1 MKKSQPL
8 NTFLIVGIGVIFA
21 AGFLLGSLFNR
32 DSSTSILDEALN
44 KILNNTAN
52 ETDQDSLQ
60 RAAIEGMLRS
70 LGDKW
75 SQYLPETESTSF
87 ENSIEGQYSGIGVW
101 LRSDESGLVG
111 IAGVVPTS
119 PAEFANLQE
128 GDLIQS
134 VDGQTTKDQ
143 SLATVAKLL
152 SGKPNT
158 TAILSVNRSEE
169 TLTFSVKRT
178 DIRSNPVQL
187 KKLTNEIV
195 LISISEFSR
204 GAARSMR
211 SALAA
216 SGTERSGVI
225 LDLRGNP
232 GGLLVEATD
241 VAGAFLNGGT
251 VVEFYKPGKSPEV
264 FNAIGDGDSKTPLVV
279 LIDRGTA
286 SAAEIVAA
294 ALQDRN
300 RAVIVGERTF
310 GKAAVQDLTELSNG
324 AAIELTI
331 GYYLTPS
338 GKRLEGQGLEP
349 DILVSSNETKSVAET
364 RALQVL
370 KGLVASSGERGY
382 S

>member
-1 MKKSQPL
+1 MKKKQPL
-8 NTFLIVGIGVIFA
+8 NTFLIVGVGVIFA

-44 KILNNTAN
+44 KILDNTAT
-52 ETDQDSLQ
+52 ETDKDSLQ

-75 SQYLPETESTSF
+75 SQYLPESESTSF
-87 ENSIEGQYSGIGVW
+87 ENAVEGQYSGIGVW

-134 VDGQTTKDQ
+134 VDGETTQDK
-143 SLATVAKLL
+143 SLDTVAKLL

-178 DIRSNPVQL
+178 ELRSNPVQL
-187 KKLTNEIV
+187 KKLKNEIV
-195 LISISEFSR
+195 LISISEFTR
-204 GAARSMR
+204 GTARSMR

-216 SGTERSGVI
+216 SGAERSGVI

-251 VVEFYKPGKSPEV
+251 VVEFFKPGKSPEV

-310 GKAAVQDLTELSNG
+310 GKADVQDLTELSNG

-331 GYYLTPS
+331 GYYLTPN
-338 GKRLEGQGLEP
+338 GKRLEGKGLDP
-349 DILVSSNETKSVAET
+349 DILVSPNESKSVAET

-370 KGLVASSGERGY
+370 LGLVASSGVRG
-382 S
+382 

>member
-1 MKKSQPL
+1 MKKKQPL
-8 NTFLIVGIGVIFA
+8 NTFLIVGVGVIFA

-44 KILNNTAN
+44 KILDNTAT
-52 ETDQDSLQ
+52 ETDKDSLQ

-75 SQYLPETESTSF
+75 SQYLPEAQSTSF
-87 ENSIEGQYSGIGVW
+87 ENAVEGQYSGIGVW

-134 VDGQTTKDQ
+134 VDGETTQDK
-143 SLATVAKLL
+143 SLDTVAKLL

-169 TLTFSVKRT
+169 ILTFSVKRT
-178 DIRSNPVQL
+178 ELRSNPVQL
-187 KKLTNEIV
+187 KKLKNEIV
-195 LISISEFSR
+195 LISISEFTR
-204 GAARSMR
+204 GTARSMR

-216 SGTERSGVI
+216 SGVERSGVI

-251 VVEFYKPGKSPEV
+251 VVEFFKPGKSPEV

-331 GYYLTPS
+331 GYYLTPN
-338 GKRLEGQGLEP
+338 GKRLEGKGLDP
-349 DILVSSNETKSVAET
+349 DILVSPNESKSVAET

-370 KGLVASSGERGY
+370 LGLVASSGVRG
-382 S
+382 

>member
-1 MKKSQPL
+1 MKKKQPL
-8 NTFLIVGIGVIFA
+8 NTFLIVGVGVIFA

-44 KILNNTAN
+44 KILDNTAT
-52 ETDQDSLQ
+52 ETDKDSLQ

-75 SQYLPETESTSF
+75 SQYLPESESTTF
-87 ENSIEGQYSGIGVW
+87 ENAVEGQYSGIGVW

-134 VDGQTTKDQ
+134 VDGETTQDK
-143 SLATVAKLL
+143 SLDTVAKLL

-169 TLTFSVKRT
+169 ILTFSVKRT
-178 DIRSNPVQL
+178 ELRSNPVQL
-187 KKLTNEIV
+187 KKLKNEIV
-195 LISISEFSR
+195 LISISEFTR
-204 GAARSMR
+204 GTARSMR

-216 SGTERSGVI
+216 SGAERSGVI

-251 VVEFYKPGKSPEV
+251 VVEFFMPGKSPEI

-324 AAIELTI
+324 AALELTI
-331 GYYLTPS
+331 GYYLTPN
-338 GKRLEGQGLEP
+338 GKRLEGKGLDP
-349 DILVSSNETKSVAET
+349 DILVSPNESKSVAET

-370 KGLVASSGERGY
+370 LGLVASSGARG
-382 S
+382 

>member
-1 MKKSQPL
+1 MKKKQPL
-8 NTFLIVGIGVIFA
+8 NTFLIVGVGVIFA
-21 AGFLLGSLFNR
+21 AGFLLGSVFNR

-44 KILNNTAN
+44 KILDNTAN
-52 ETDQDSLQ
+52 ETNKDSLQ

-75 SQYLPETESTSF
+75 SQYLPETQSASF
-87 ENSIEGQYSGIGVW
+87 ENSLEGQYSGIGVW

-134 VDGQTTKDQ
+134 VDGQTTKNK

-178 DIRSNPVQL
+178 ELRSNPVQL
-187 KKLTNEIV
+187 KKLTNQII

-204 GAARSMR
+204 GTARSMR

-216 SGTERSGVI
+216 SGSERAGVI

-251 VVEFYKPGKSPEV
+251 VVEFFKPGKSPEI

-279 LIDRGTA
+279 LVDRGTA

-324 AAIELTI
+324 ADIELTI

-338 GKRLEGQGLEP
+338 GKRLDGQGLEP
-349 DILVSSNETKSVAET
+349 DILVSANESKSVAET

-370 KGLVASSGERGY
+370 QGLVASAGERG
-382 S
+382 

>member
-134 VDGQTTKDQ
+134 VDGQTTKNQ

-187 KKLTNEIV
+187 KELANGIV

-216 SGTERSGVI
+216 SGAERSGVI

-279 LIDRGTA
+279 LIDGGTA

-324 AAIELTI
+324 SAIELTI

-338 GKRLEGQGLEP
+338 GKRLEGQGLDP
-349 DILVSSNETKSVAET
+349 DILVSSNEPKSVAET

-370 KGLVASSGERGY
+370 KGLVASAGERG
-382 S
+382 

>member
-1 MKKSQPL
+1 MKKKQPL
-8 NTFLIVGIGVIFA
+8 NTFLIVGVGVIFA

-44 KILNNTAN
+44 KILDNTAT
-52 ETDQDSLQ
+52 ETDKDSLQ

-75 SQYLPETESTSF
+75 SQYLPESESTSF
-87 ENSIEGQYSGIGVW
+87 ENAVEGQYSGIGVW

-111 IAGVVPTS
+111 IAGIVPTS

-134 VDGQTTKDQ
+134 VDGETTQDK
-143 SLATVAKLL
+143 SLDTVAKLL

-169 TLTFSVKRT
+169 ILTFSVKRT
-178 DIRSNPVQL
+178 ELRSNPVQL
-187 KKLTNEIV
+187 KKLKNEIV
-195 LISISEFSR
+195 LISISEFTR
-204 GAARSMR
+204 GTARSMR

-216 SGTERSGVI
+216 SGSERAGVI

-251 VVEFYKPGKSPEV
+251 VVEFFMPGKSPEI

-331 GYYLTPS
+331 GYYLTPN
-338 GKRLEGQGLEP
+338 GKRLEGQGLDP
-349 DILVSSNETKSVAET
+349 DILVSPNESKSVAET

-370 KGLVASSGERGY
+370 LGLVASSGVRG
-382 S
+382 

>member
-1 MKKSQPL
+1 MKKKQPL
-8 NTFLIVGIGVIFA
+8 NTFLILGVGVIFA

-32 DSSTSILDEALN
+32 DSSTTVLDEALN
-44 KILNNTAN
+44 KILDNSAT
-52 ETDQDSLQ
+52 ETNKDSLQ

-75 SQYLPETESTSF
+75 SQYLPESESTSF
-87 ENSIEGQYSGIGVW
+87 ENAVEGQYSGIGVW

-134 VDGQTTKDQ
+134 VDGETTQNK
-143 SLATVAKLL
+143 SLDTVAKLL

-169 TLTFSVKRT
+169 ILTFSVKRAEL
-178 DIRSNPVQL
+178 RSNPVQL
-187 KKLTNEIV
+187 KKLNNEIV
-195 LISISEFSR
+195 LISISEFTR
-204 GAARSMR
+204 GTARSMR

-216 SGTERSGVI
+216 SGAERSGVI

-251 VVEFYKPGKSPEV
+251 VVEFFKPGKSPEI

-300 RAVIVGERTF
+300 RAIIVGERTF

-324 AAIELTI
+324 SAIELTI

-338 GKRLEGQGLEP
+338 GKRLEGQGLDP
-349 DILVSSNETKSVAET
+349 DILVSPNESKSVAET

-370 KGLVASSGERGY
+370 LGLVASSGVRG
-382 S
+382 

>member
-1 MKKSQPL
+1 MKKKQPL
-8 NTFLIVGIGVIFA
+8 NTFLIIGVGVIFA
-21 AGFLLGSLFNR
+21 AGFLFGSLVNR
-32 DSSTSILDEALN
+32 DNSVSILDEALN
-44 KILNNTAN
+44 KILKTTAN
-52 ETDQDSLQ
+52 ETNKDTLQ

-75 SQYLPETESTSF
+75 SQYLPENESATF
-87 ENSIEGQYSGIGVW
+87 ESSIEGQYSGIGVW

-111 IAGVVPTS
+111 IAGIVPTS

-134 VDGQTTKDQ
+134 VDGQTTKNK
-143 SLATVAKLL
+143 SLNEVAKLL
-152 SGKPNT
+152 SGKPNS
-158 TAILSVNRSEE
+158 TAILSVNRSTE

-178 DIRSNPVQL
+178 ELRSNPVQL
-187 KKLTNEIV
+187 KKLTNGII
-195 LISISEFSR
+195 LISISEFTR
-204 GAARSMR
+204 GSARSMR

-216 SGTERSGVI
+216 SGVERSGVI

-241 VAGAFLNGGT
+241 VAGAFLNGGL
-251 VVEFYKPGKSPEV
+251 VVEFHKPGKSPEI

-279 LIDRGTA
+279 LVDGGTA

-338 GKRLEGQGLEP
+338 GKRLDGQGLDP
-349 DILVSSNETKSVAET
+349 DILVSSNESKSVAET

-370 KGLVASSGERGY
+370 QGLVASAGVRG
-382 S
+382 

>member
-1 MKKSQPL
+1 MKKKQPL
-8 NTFLIVGIGVIFA
+8 NTFLIVGVGVIFA

-44 KILNNTAN
+44 KILNNTAT
-52 ETDQDSLQ
+52 ETDKDSLQ

-75 SQYLPETESTSF
+75 SQYLPESESTSF
-87 ENSIEGQYSGIGVW
+87 ENAVEGQYSGIGVW

-111 IAGVVPTS
+111 IAGVAPTS

-134 VDGQTTKDQ
+134 VDGETTQDK
-143 SLATVAKLL
+143 SLDTVAKLL

-169 TLTFSVKRT
+169 ILTFSVKRT
-178 DIRSNPVQL
+178 ELRSNPVQL
-187 KKLTNEIV
+187 KKLKNEIV
-195 LISISEFSR
+195 LISISEFTR
-204 GAARSMR
+204 GTARSMR

-216 SGTERSGVI
+216 SGAERSGVI

-251 VVEFYKPGKSPEV
+251 VVEFFKPGKSPEI

-331 GYYLTPS
+331 GYYLTPN
-338 GKRLEGQGLEP
+338 GKRLEGQGLDP
-349 DILVSSNETKSVAET
+349 DILVSSNESKSVAET

-370 KGLVASSGERGY
+370 LGLVASSGVRG
-382 S
+382 

>member
-1 MKKSQPL
+1 MKKKQPH
-8 NTFLIVGIGVIFA
+8 NTFLIVGVGVIFA

-32 DSSTSILDEALN
+32 ESSTSILDEALN
-44 KILNNTAN
+44 KILDNTAT
-52 ETDQDSLQ
+52 ETDKDSLQ

-75 SQYLPETESTSF
+75 SQYLPESKSTSF
-87 ENSIEGQYSGIGVW
+87 ENAVEGQYSGIGVW

-134 VDGQTTKDQ
+134 VDGETTQDK
-143 SLATVAKLL
+143 SLDTVAKLL
-152 SGKPNT
+152 SGQPNT

-169 TLTFSVKRT
+169 ILTFSVKRT
-178 DIRSNPVQL
+178 ELRSNPVQL
-187 KKLTNEIV
+187 KKLKNEIV
-195 LISISEFSR
+195 LISISEFTR
-204 GAARSMR
+204 GTARSMR

-216 SGTERSGVI
+216 SGAERSGVI

-251 VVEFYKPGKSPEV
+251 VVEFFKPGKSPEV

-331 GYYLTPS
+331 GYYLTPN
-338 GKRLEGQGLEP
+338 GKRLEGKGLDP
-349 DILVSSNETKSVAET
+349 DILVSPNESKSVAET

-370 KGLVASSGERGY
+370 LGLVASSGVRG
-382 S
+382 

>member
-1 MKKSQPL
+1 MKKKQPL
-8 NTFLIVGIGVIFA
+8 NTFLIVGVGVIFA

-44 KILNNTAN
+44 KILDNTAT
-52 ETDQDSLQ
+52 ETDKDSLQ

-75 SQYLPETESTSF
+75 SQYLPESESTSF
-87 ENSIEGQYSGIGVW
+87 ENAVEGQYSGIGVW

-134 VDGQTTKDQ
+134 VDGETTKNK
-143 SLATVAKLL
+143 SLDTVAKLL

-169 TLTFSVKRT
+169 ILTFSVKRT
-178 DIRSNPVQL
+178 ELRSNPVQL
-187 KKLTNEIV
+187 KKLKNEIV
-195 LISISEFSR
+195 LISISEFTR
-204 GAARSMR
+204 GTARSMR

-216 SGTERSGVI
+216 SGSERAGVI

-251 VVEFYKPGKSPEV
+251 VVEFFMPGKSPEI

-310 GKAAVQDLTELSNG
+310 GKAAVQDLSELSNG
-324 AAIELTI
+324 AALELTI
-331 GYYLTPS
+331 GYYLTPN
-338 GKRLEGQGLEP
+338 GKRLEGKGLDP
-349 DILVSSNETKSVAET
+349 DILVSPNESKSVAET

-370 KGLVASSGERGY
+370 LGLVASSGVRG
-382 S
+382 

>member
-1 MKKSQPL
+1 MKKKQPL
-8 NTFLIVGIGVIFA
+8 NTFLIVGVGVIFA

-44 KILNNTAN
+44 KILDNTAT
-52 ETDQDSLQ
+52 ETDKDSLQ

-75 SQYLPETESTSF
+75 SQYLPESKSTSF
-87 ENSIEGQYSGIGVW
+87 ENAVEGQYSGIGVW

-134 VDGQTTKDQ
+134 VDGETTQDK
-143 SLATVAKLL
+143 SLDTVAKLL

-169 TLTFSVKRT
+169 ILTFSVKRT
-178 DIRSNPVQL
+178 ELRSNPVQL
-187 KKLTNEIV
+187 KKLKNEIV
-195 LISISEFSR
+195 LISISEFTR
-204 GAARSMR
+204 GTARSMR

-216 SGTERSGVI
+216 SGAERSGVI

-251 VVEFYKPGKSPEV
+251 VVEFFKPGKSPEI

-331 GYYLTPS
+331 GYYLTPN
-338 GKRLEGQGLEP
+338 GKRLEGQGLDP
-349 DILVSSNETKSVAET
+349 DILVSSKESKSVAET

-370 KGLVASSGERGY
+370 LGLVASSGVRG
-382 S
+382 

>member
-1 MKKSQPL
+1 MKKKQPL
-8 NTFLIVGIGVIFA
+8 NTFLIVGVGVIFA

-44 KILNNTAN
+44 KILDNTAT
-52 ETDQDSLQ
+52 ETDKDSLQ

-75 SQYLPETESTSF
+75 SQYLPESESTSF
-87 ENSIEGQYSGIGVW
+87 ENAVEGQYSGIGVW

-111 IAGVVPTS
+111 IAGIVPTS

-134 VDGQTTKDQ
+134 VDGETTQDK
-143 SLATVAKLL
+143 SLDTVAKLL

-169 TLTFSVKRT
+169 ILTFSVKRAEL
-178 DIRSNPVQL
+178 RSNPVQL
-187 KKLTNEIV
+187 KKLKNEIV
-195 LISISEFSR
+195 LISISEFTR
-204 GAARSMR
+204 GTARSMR

-216 SGTERSGVI
+216 SGAERSGVI

-251 VVEFYKPGKSPEV
+251 VVEFFKPGKSPEI

-338 GKRLEGQGLEP
+338 GKRLEGKGLDP
-349 DILVSSNETKSVAET
+349 DILVSPNESKSVAET
-364 RALQVL
+364 RAFQVL
-370 KGLVASSGERGY
+370 LGLVASSGVRG
-382 S
+382 

>member
-1 MKKSQPL
+1 MKKKQPL
-8 NTFLIVGIGVIFA
+8 NTFLLVGIGGIFA
-21 AGFLLGSLFNR
+21 AGFLFGSLFNR
-32 DSSTSILDEALN
+32 DTSTSILDESLN
-44 KILNNTAN
+44 KILKNTAN
-52 ETDQDSLQ
+52 ETNKDSLQ

-134 VDGQTTKDQ
+134 VDGQTTKNQ

-178 DIRSNPVQL
+178 DLRSNPVQL
-187 KKLTNEIV
+187 KKLANEIV

-204 GAARSMR
+204 GTARSMR

-232 GGLLVEATD
+232 GGLIVEATD
-241 VAGAFLNGGT
+241 VAGAFLNGGI
-251 VVEFYKPGKSPEV
+251 VVEFYKPGKSPEI

-279 LIDRGTA
+279 LVDRGTA

-310 GKAAVQDLTELSNG
+310 GKAAVQNLTELSNG
-324 AAIELTI
+324 AALELTI

-338 GKRLEGQGLEP
+338 GKRLEGQGLDP
-349 DILVSSNETKSVAET
+349 DILVSSNESKSVAET

-370 KGLVASSGERGY
+370 QGLVASAGERG
-382 S
+382 

>member
-1 MKKSQPL
+1 MKKKQPL
-8 NTFLIVGIGVIFA
+8 NTFLIVGVGVIFA

-44 KILNNTAN
+44 KILDNTAT
-52 ETDQDSLQ
+52 ETDKDSLQ

-75 SQYLPETESTSF
+75 SQYLPESKSTSF
-87 ENSIEGQYSGIGVW
+87 ENAVEGQYSGIGVW

-111 IAGVVPTS
+111 IAGIVPTS

-134 VDGQTTKDQ
+134 VDGETTQDK
-143 SLATVAKLL
+143 SLDTVAKLL

-178 DIRSNPVQL
+178 ELRSNPVQL
-187 KKLTNEIV
+187 KKLKNEIV
-195 LISISEFSR
+195 LISISEFTR
-204 GAARSMR
+204 GTARSMR

-216 SGTERSGVI
+216 SGAERSGVI

-251 VVEFYKPGKSPEV
+251 VVEFFKPGKSPEV

-331 GYYLTPS
+331 GYYLTPN
-338 GKRLEGQGLEP
+338 GKRLEGKGLDP
-349 DILVSSNETKSVAET
+349 DILVSPNESKSVAET

-370 KGLVASSGERGY
+370 LGLVASSGVRG
-382 S
+382 

>member
-158 TAILSVNRSEE
+158 TAILSVNRSAE

-178 DIRSNPVQL
+178 DLRSNPVQL
-187 KKLTNEIV
+187 KELANGIV

-216 SGTERSGVI
+216 SGAERSGVI

-279 LIDRGTA
+279 LIDGGTA

-338 GKRLEGQGLEP
+338 GKRLEGQGLDP
-349 DILVSSNETKSVAET
+349 DILVSSNESKSVAET

-370 KGLVASSGERGY
+370 KGLVASSGERG
-382 S
+382 

>member
-1 MKKSQPL
+1 MKKKQPL
-8 NTFLIVGIGVIFA
+8 NTFLIVGVGVIFA
-21 AGFLLGSLFNR
+21 AGFLLGSLFSR

-44 KILNNTAN
+44 KILDNTAT
-52 ETDQDSLQ
+52 ETDKDSLQ

-75 SQYLPETESTSF
+75 SQYLPESESTSF
-87 ENSIEGQYSGIGVW
+87 ENAVEGQYSGIGVW

-134 VDGQTTKDQ
+134 VDGETTQDK
-143 SLATVAKLL
+143 SLDTVAKLL

-178 DIRSNPVQL
+178 ELRSNPVQL
-187 KKLTNEIV
+187 KKLKNEIV
-195 LISISEFSR
+195 LISISEFTR
-204 GAARSMR
+204 GTARSMR

-216 SGTERSGVI
+216 SGAERSGVI

-251 VVEFYKPGKSPEV
+251 VVEFFKPGKSPEV

-331 GYYLTPS
+331 GYYLTPN
-338 GKRLEGQGLEP
+338 GKRLEGKGLDP
-349 DILVSSNETKSVAET
+349 DILVSPNESKSVAET

-370 KGLVASSGERGY
+370 LGLVASSGVRG
-382 S
+382 

>member
-1 MKKSQPL
+1 MKKKQPL
-8 NTFLIVGIGVIFA
+8 NTFLIVGVGVIFA
-21 AGFLLGSLFNR
+21 AGFLLGSIFNR

-44 KILNNTAN
+44 KILDNTAT
-52 ETDQDSLQ
+52 ETDKDSLQ

-75 SQYLPETESTSF
+75 SQYLPESESTSF
-87 ENSIEGQYSGIGVW
+87 ENAVEGQYSGIGVW

-111 IAGVVPTS
+111 IAGVAPTS

-134 VDGQTTKDQ
+134 VDGETTQDK
-143 SLATVAKLL
+143 SLDTVAKLL

-169 TLTFSVKRT
+169 ILTFSVKRT
-178 DIRSNPVQL
+178 ELRSNPVQL
-187 KKLTNEIV
+187 KKLKNEIV
-195 LISISEFSR
+195 LISISEFTR
-204 GAARSMR
+204 GTARSMR

-216 SGTERSGVI
+216 SGAERSGVI

-251 VVEFYKPGKSPEV
+251 VVEFFKPGKSPEI

-331 GYYLTPS
+331 GYYLTPN
-338 GKRLEGQGLEP
+338 GKRLEGQGLDP
-349 DILVSSNETKSVAET
+349 DIMVSSNESKSVAET

-370 KGLVASSGERGY
+370 LGLVASSGVRG
-382 S
+382 

>member
-1 MKKSQPL
+1 MKKKQPL
-8 NTFLIVGIGVIFA
+8 NTFLIVGVGVIFA

-44 KILNNTAN
+44 KILDNTAT
-52 ETDQDSLQ
+52 ETDKDSLQ

-75 SQYLPETESTSF
+75 SQYLPESESTSF
-87 ENSIEGQYSGIGVW
+87 ENAVEGQYSGIGVW

-134 VDGQTTKDQ
+134 VDGETTQDK
-143 SLATVAKLL
+143 SLDTVAKLL

-169 TLTFSVKRT
+169 ILTFSVKRT
-178 DIRSNPVQL
+178 ELRSNPVQL
-187 KKLTNEIV
+187 KKLKNEIV
-195 LISISEFSR
+195 LISISEFTR
-204 GAARSMR
+204 GTARSMR

-216 SGTERSGVI
+216 SGSERAGVI

-251 VVEFYKPGKSPEV
+251 VVEFFMPGKSPEI

-279 LIDRGTA
+279 LIDRGTS

-324 AAIELTI
+324 AALELTI
-331 GYYLTPS
+331 GYYLTPN
-338 GKRLEGQGLEP
+338 GKRLEGKGLDP
-349 DILVSSNETKSVAET
+349 DILVSPNESKSVAET

-370 KGLVASSGERGY
+370 LGLVASSGVRG
-382 S
+382 

>member
-8 NTFLIVGIGVIFA
+8 NTFLIVGIGVTFA

-32 DSSTSILDEALN
+32 DGSTSILDEALN

-75 SQYLPETESTSF
+75 SQYLPETENTSF

-134 VDGQTTKDQ
+134 VDGQTTKNQ

-158 TAILSVNRSEE
+158 TAILSVNRSAE

-178 DIRSNPVQL
+178 DLRSNPVQL
-187 KKLTNEIV
+187 KELANGIV

-279 LIDRGTA
+279 LIDGGTA

-349 DILVSSNETKSVAET
+349 DILVSSNESKSVAET

-370 KGLVASSGERGY
+370 QGLVASSGARG
-382 S
+382 

>member
-1 MKKSQPL
+1 MKKKQPL
-8 NTFLIVGIGVIFA
+8 NTFLIVGVGVIFA

-44 KILNNTAN
+44 KILDNTAT
-52 ETDQDSLQ
+52 ETDKDSLQ

-75 SQYLPETESTSF
+75 SQYLPESESTTF
-87 ENSIEGQYSGIGVW
+87 ENAVEGQYSGIGVW

-134 VDGQTTKDQ
+134 VDGETTQDK
-143 SLATVAKLL
+143 SLDTVAKLL

-169 TLTFSVKRT
+169 ILTFSVKRT
-178 DIRSNPVQL
+178 ELRSNPVQL
-187 KKLTNEIV
+187 KKLKNEIV
-195 LISISEFSR
+195 LISISEFTR
-204 GAARSMR
+204 GTARSMR

-216 SGTERSGVI
+216 SGAERSGVI

-251 VVEFYKPGKSPEV
+251 VVEFFMPGKSPEI

-310 GKAAVQDLTELSNG
+310 GKAAVQDLSELSNG

-331 GYYLTPS
+331 GYYLTPN
-338 GKRLEGQGLEP
+338 GKRLEGQGLDP
-349 DILVSSNETKSVAET
+349 DILVSPNESKSVAET

-370 KGLVASSGERGY
+370 LGLVASSGVRG
-382 S
+382 

>member
-1 MKKSQPL
+1 MKKKQPL
-8 NTFLIVGIGVIFA
+8 NTFLIVGVGVIFA

-44 KILNNTAN
+44 KILDNTAT
-52 ETDQDSLQ
+52 ETDKDSLQ

-75 SQYLPETESTSF
+75 SQYLPETQSTSF
-87 ENSIEGQYSGIGVW
+87 ENAVEGQYSGIGVW

-134 VDGQTTKDQ
+134 VDGETTQDK
-143 SLATVAKLL
+143 SLDTVAKLL

-169 TLTFSVKRT
+169 ILTFSVKRT
-178 DIRSNPVQL
+178 ELRSNPVQL
-187 KKLTNEIV
+187 KKLKNEIV
-195 LISISEFSR
+195 LISISEFTR
-204 GAARSMR
+204 GTARSMR

-216 SGTERSGVI
+216 SGAERSGVI

-251 VVEFYKPGKSPEV
+251 VVEFFKPGKSPEI

-310 GKAAVQDLTELSNG
+310 GKAAVQDFTELSNG

-331 GYYLTPS
+331 GYYLTPN
-338 GKRLEGQGLEP
+338 GKRLEGQGLDP
-349 DILVSSNETKSVAET
+349 DIMVSSNESKSVAET

-370 KGLVASSGERGY
+370 LGLVASSGVRG
-382 S
+382 

>member
-1 MKKSQPL
+1 MKKKQPL
-8 NTFLIVGIGVIFA
+8 NTFLIVGVGVIFA
-21 AGFLLGSLFNR
+21 AGFLLGSVFNR

-44 KILNNTAN
+44 KILDNTAN
-52 ETDQDSLQ
+52 ETNKDSLQ

-75 SQYLPETESTSF
+75 SQYLPETQSTSF
-87 ENSIEGQYSGIGVW
+87 ENSLEGQYSGIGVW

-134 VDGQTTKDQ
+134 VDGQTTKNK

-178 DIRSNPVQL
+178 ELRSNPVQL
-187 KKLTNEIV
+187 KKLTNQII

-204 GAARSMR
+204 GTARSMR

-216 SGTERSGVI
+216 SGSERAGVI

-251 VVEFYKPGKSPEV
+251 VVEFFKPGKSPEI

-279 LIDRGTA
+279 LVDRGTA

-324 AAIELTI
+324 ADIELTI

-338 GKRLEGQGLEP
+338 GKRLDGQGLEP
-349 DILVSSNETKSVAET
+349 DILVPANESKSVAET

-370 KGLVASSGERGY
+370 QGLVASAGERG
-382 S
+382 

>member
-1 MKKSQPL
+1 MKKKQPL
-8 NTFLIVGIGVIFA
+8 NTFLIVGVGVIFA

-44 KILNNTAN
+44 KILDNTAT
-52 ETDQDSLQ
+52 ETDKDSLQ

-75 SQYLPETESTSF
+75 SQYLPESESTSF
-87 ENSIEGQYSGIGVW
+87 ENAVEGQYSGIGVW

-134 VDGQTTKDQ
+134 VDGETTKDK
-143 SLATVAKLL
+143 SLDTVAKLL

-169 TLTFSVKRT
+169 SLTFSVKRT
-178 DIRSNPVQL
+178 ELRSNPVQL
-187 KKLTNEIV
+187 KKLKNEIV
-195 LISISEFSR
+195 LISISEFTR
-204 GAARSMR
+204 GTARSMR

-216 SGTERSGVI
+216 SGAERAGVI

-251 VVEFYKPGKSPEV
+251 VVEFFKPGKSPEI

-324 AAIELTI
+324 SAIELTI
-331 GYYLTPS
+331 GYYLTPN
-338 GKRLEGQGLEP
+338 GKRLEGKGLDP
-349 DILVSSNETKSVAET
+349 DILVSSNESKSVAET

-370 KGLVASSGERGY
+370 LGLAASSGVRG
-382 S
+382 

>member
-1 MKKSQPL
+1 MKKKQPL
-8 NTFLIVGIGVIFA
+8 NTFLIVGVGVIFA

-44 KILNNTAN
+44 KILDNSAT
-52 ETDQDSLQ
+52 ETDKDSLQ

-75 SQYLPETESTSF
+75 SQYLPESESTSF
-87 ENSIEGQYSGIGVW
+87 ENAVEGQYSGIGVW

-134 VDGQTTKDQ
+134 VDGETTQDK
-143 SLATVAKLL
+143 SLDTVAKLL
-152 SGKPNT
+152 SGQPNT

-178 DIRSNPVQL
+178 ELRSNPVQL
-187 KKLTNEIV
+187 KKLKNEIV
-195 LISISEFSR
+195 LISISEFTR
-204 GAARSMR
+204 GTARSMR

-216 SGTERSGVI
+216 SGVERSGVI

-251 VVEFYKPGKSPEV
+251 VVEFFKPGKSPEI

-331 GYYLTPS
+331 GYYLTPN
-338 GKRLEGQGLEP
+338 GKRLEGQGLDP
-349 DILVSSNETKSVAET
+349 DILVSPNESKSVAET

-370 KGLVASSGERGY
+370 LGLVASSGVRG
-382 S
+382 

>member
-1 MKKSQPL
+1 MKKKQPL
-8 NTFLIVGIGVIFA
+8 NTFLIIGVGVIFA
-21 AGFLLGSLFNR
+21 AGFLFGSLVNR
-32 DSSTSILDEALN
+32 DNSVSILDEALN
-44 KILNNTAN
+44 KILKNTAN
-52 ETDQDSLQ
+52 ETNKDTLQ

-75 SQYLPETESTSF
+75 SQYLPENESATF
-87 ENSIEGQYSGIGVW
+87 ESSIEGQYSGIGVW
-101 LRSDESGLVG
+101 LRIDESGLVG
-111 IAGVVPTS
+111 IAGIVPTS

-134 VDGQTTKDQ
+134 VDGQTTKNK
-143 SLATVAKLL
+143 SLNEVAKLL
-152 SGKPNT
+152 SGKPNS
-158 TAILSVNRSEE
+158 TAILSVNRSTE

-178 DIRSNPVQL
+178 ELRSNPVQL
-187 KKLTNEIV
+187 KKLTNGII

-204 GAARSMR
+204 GSARSMR

-216 SGTERSGVI
+216 SGVERSGVI

-241 VAGAFLNGGT
+241 VAGAFLNGGL
-251 VVEFYKPGKSPEV
+251 VVEFHKPGKSPEI

-279 LIDRGTA
+279 LVDGGTA

-300 RAVIVGERTF
+300 RAIIVGERTF

-338 GKRLEGQGLEP
+338 GKRLDGQGLDP
-349 DILVSSNETKSVAET
+349 DILVSSNESKSVAET

-370 KGLVASSGERGY
+370 QGLVASAGVRG
-382 S
+382 

>member
-1 MKKSQPL
+1 
-8 NTFLIVGIGVIFA
+8 
-21 AGFLLGSLFNR
+21 
-32 DSSTSILDEALN
+32 LDEALN
-44 KILNNTAN
+44 KILNNTAT
-52 ETDQDSLQ
+52 ETDKDSLQ

-75 SQYLPETESTSF
+75 SQYLPETENTSF
-87 ENSIEGQYSGIGVW
+87 ENAVEGQYSGIGVW

-111 IAGVVPTS
+111 IAGIVPTS

-134 VDGQTTKDQ
+134 VDGQKTQDK
-143 SLATVAKLL
+143 SLDTVAKLL

-178 DIRSNPVQL
+178 ELRSNPVQL
-187 KKLTNEIV
+187 KKLKNEIV
-195 LISISEFSR
+195 LISINEFTR
-204 GAARSMR
+204 GTARSMR

-216 SGTERSGVI
+216 SGAERSGII

-241 VAGAFLNGGT
+241 VAGAFLNGGA
-251 VVEFYKPGKSPEV
+251 VVEFYKPGKSPEI
-264 FNAIGDGDSKTPLVV
+264 FNATGDGDSITPLVV
-279 LIDRGTA
+279 LVDRGTA

-331 GYYLTPS
+331 GYYLTPN
-338 GKRLEGQGLEP
+338 GKRLEGQGLDP
-349 DILVSSNETKSVAET
+349 DILVSSNESKSVAET

-370 KGLVASSGERGY
+370 QGLVASAGERG
-382 S
+382 

>member
-1 MKKSQPL
+1 MKKKQPL
-8 NTFLIVGIGVIFA
+8 NTFLIIGVGVIFA
-21 AGFLLGSLFNR
+21 AGFLFGSLVNR
-32 DSSTSILDEALN
+32 DNSVSILDEALN
-44 KILNNTAN
+44 KILKYTAN
-52 ETDQDSLQ
+52 ETNKDTLQ

-75 SQYLPETESTSF
+75 SQYLPENESATF
-87 ENSIEGQYSGIGVW
+87 ESSIEGQYSGIGVW
-101 LRSDESGLVG
+101 LRIDESGLVG
-111 IAGVVPTS
+111 IAGIVPTS

-134 VDGQTTKDQ
+134 VDGQTTKNK
-143 SLATVAKLL
+143 SLNEVAKLL
-152 SGKPNT
+152 SGKPNS
-158 TAILSVNRSEE
+158 TAILSVNRSTE

-178 DIRSNPVQL
+178 ELRSNPVQL
-187 KKLTNEIV
+187 KKLTNGII

-204 GAARSMR
+204 GSARSMR

-216 SGTERSGVI
+216 SGVERSGVI

-241 VAGAFLNGGT
+241 VAGAFLNGGL
-251 VVEFYKPGKSPEV
+251 VVEFHKPGKSPEI

-279 LIDRGTA
+279 LVDGGTA

-338 GKRLEGQGLEP
+338 GKRLDGQGLDP
-349 DILVSSNETKSVAET
+349 DILVSSNESKSVAET

-370 KGLVASSGERGY
+370 QGLVASAGVRG
-382 S
+382 

>member
-158 TAILSVNRSEE
+158 TSILSVNRSEE

-279 LIDRGTA
+279 LIDGGTA

-338 GKRLEGQGLEP
+338 GKRLEGQGLDP
-349 DILVSSNETKSVAET
+349 DILVSSNESKSVAET

-370 KGLVASSGERGY
+370 KGLVASSGARG
-382 S
+382 

>member
-1 MKKSQPL
+1 MKKKQPL
-8 NTFLIVGIGVIFA
+8 NTFLIVGVGVIFA

-44 KILNNTAN
+44 KILDNTAT
-52 ETDQDSLQ
+52 ETDKDSLQ

-75 SQYLPETESTSF
+75 SQYLPETQSTSF
-87 ENSIEGQYSGIGVW
+87 ENAVEGQYSGIGVW

-134 VDGQTTKDQ
+134 VDGETTQDK
-143 SLATVAKLL
+143 SLDTVAKLL

-178 DIRSNPVQL
+178 ELRSNPVQL
-187 KKLTNEIV
+187 KKLKNEIV
-195 LISISEFSR
+195 LISISEFTR
-204 GAARSMR
+204 GTARSMR

-216 SGTERSGVI
+216 SGAERSGVI

-251 VVEFYKPGKSPEV
+251 VVEFFKPGKSPEI

-331 GYYLTPS
+331 GYYLTPN
-338 GKRLEGQGLEP
+338 GKRLEGKGLDP
-349 DILVSSNETKSVAET
+349 DILVSPNESKSVAET

-370 KGLVASSGERGY
+370 LGLVASSGVRG
-382 S
+382 

>member
-1 MKKSQPL
+1 MKKKQPL
-8 NTFLIVGIGVIFA
+8 NTFLIVGVGVIFA

-44 KILNNTAN
+44 KILDNTAT
-52 ETDQDSLQ
+52 ETDKDSLQ

-75 SQYLPETESTSF
+75 SQYLPESKSTSF
-87 ENSIEGQYSGIGVW
+87 ENAVEGQYSGIGVW

-134 VDGQTTKDQ
+134 VDGETTQDK
-143 SLATVAKLL
+143 SLDTVAKLL
-152 SGKPNT
+152 SGQPNT

-178 DIRSNPVQL
+178 ELRSNPVQL
-187 KKLTNEIV
+187 KKLKNEIV
-195 LISISEFSR
+195 LISISEFTR
-204 GAARSMR
+204 GTARSMR

-216 SGTERSGVI
+216 SGVERSGVI

-251 VVEFYKPGKSPEV
+251 VVEFFKPGKSPEI

-310 GKAAVQDLTELSNG
+310 GKADVQDLTELSNG

-331 GYYLTPS
+331 GYYLTPN
-338 GKRLEGQGLEP
+338 GKRLEGKGLDP
-349 DILVSSNETKSVAET
+349 DILVSPNESKSVAET

-370 KGLVASSGERGY
+370 LGLVASSGVRG
-382 S
+382 

>member
-1 MKKSQPL
+1 MKKKQPL
-8 NTFLIVGIGVIFA
+8 NTFLMVGVGVIFA
-21 AGFLLGSLFNR
+21 AGFLLGSVFNR

-44 KILNNTAN
+44 KILDNTAN
-52 ETDQDSLQ
+52 ETNKDSLQ

-75 SQYLPETESTSF
+75 SQYLPETQSTSF
-87 ENSIEGQYSGIGVW
+87 ENSLEGQYSGIGVW

-134 VDGQTTKDQ
+134 VDGQTTKNK

-178 DIRSNPVQL
+178 ELRSNPVQL
-187 KKLTNEIV
+187 KKLTNQII

-204 GAARSMR
+204 GTARSMR

-216 SGTERSGVI
+216 SGSERAGVI

-251 VVEFYKPGKSPEV
+251 VVEFFKPGKSPEI

-279 LIDRGTA
+279 LVDRGTA

-324 AAIELTI
+324 ADIELTI

-338 GKRLEGQGLEP
+338 GKRLDGQGLEP
-349 DILVSSNETKSVAET
+349 DILVSANESKSVAET

-370 KGLVASSGERGY
+370 QGLVASAGERG
-382 S
+382 

>member
-1 MKKSQPL
+1 MKKKQPL
-8 NTFLIVGIGVIFA
+8 NTFLIVGVGVIFA

-44 KILNNTAN
+44 KILDNTAT
-52 ETDQDSLQ
+52 ETDKDSLQ

-75 SQYLPETESTSF
+75 SQYLPESKSTSF
-87 ENSIEGQYSGIGVW
+87 ENAVEGQYSGIGVW

-134 VDGQTTKDQ
+134 VDGETTQDK
-143 SLATVAKLL
+143 SLDTVAKLL
-152 SGKPNT
+152 SGQPNT

-169 TLTFSVKRT
+169 ILTFSVKRT
-178 DIRSNPVQL
+178 ELRSNPVQL
-187 KKLTNEIV
+187 KKLKNEIV
-195 LISISEFSR
+195 LISISEFTR
-204 GAARSMR
+204 GTARSMR

-216 SGTERSGVI
+216 SGVERSGVI

-251 VVEFYKPGKSPEV
+251 VVEFFKPGKSPEV

-310 GKAAVQDLTELSNG
+310 GKADVQDLTELSNG

-331 GYYLTPS
+331 GYYLTPN
-338 GKRLEGQGLEP
+338 GKRLEGKGLDP
-349 DILVSSNETKSVAET
+349 DILVSPNESKSVAET

-370 KGLVASSGERGY
+370 LGLVASSGVRG
-382 S
+382 

>member
-1 MKKSQPL
+1 MKKKQPP

-21 AGFLLGSLFNR
+21 AGFLLGSVFNR

-44 KILNNTAN
+44 KILDNTAT
-52 ETDQDSLQ
+52 ETDKDSLQ

-75 SQYLPETESTSF
+75 SQYLPETENTSF
-87 ENSIEGQYSGIGVW
+87 ENAVEGQYSGIGVW

-111 IAGVVPTS
+111 IAGIVPTS

-134 VDGQTTKDQ
+134 VDGQTTQDK
-143 SLATVAKLL
+143 SLDTVAKLL

-178 DIRSNPVQL
+178 ELRSNPVQL
-187 KKLTNEIV
+187 KKLKNEIV
-195 LISISEFSR
+195 LISINEFTR
-204 GAARSMR
+204 GTARSMR

-216 SGTERSGVI
+216 SGAERSGII

-241 VAGAFLNGGT
+241 VAGAFLNGGA
-251 VVEFYKPGKSPEV
+251 VVEFYKPGKSPEI
-264 FNAIGDGDSKTPLVV
+264 FNATGDGDSITPLVV
-279 LIDRGTA
+279 LVDRGTA

-331 GYYLTPS
+331 GYYLTPN
-338 GKRLEGQGLEP
+338 GKRLEGQGLDP
-349 DILVSSNETKSVAET
+349 DILVSSNESKSVAET

-370 KGLVASSGERGY
+370 QGLVASAGERG
-382 S
+382 

>member
-1 MKKSQPL
+1 MKKKQPL
-8 NTFLIVGIGVIFA
+8 NTFLIVGVGVIFA

-44 KILNNTAN
+44 KILDNTAT
-52 ETDQDSLQ
+52 ETDKDSLQ

-75 SQYLPETESTSF
+75 SQYLPESQSTSF
-87 ENSIEGQYSGIGVW
+87 ENAVEGQYSGIGVW

-134 VDGQTTKDQ
+134 VDGETTQDK
-143 SLATVAKLL
+143 SLDTVAKLL

-178 DIRSNPVQL
+178 ELRSNPVQL
-187 KKLTNEIV
+187 KKLKNEIV
-195 LISISEFSR
+195 LISISEFTR
-204 GAARSMR
+204 GTARSMR

-216 SGTERSGVI
+216 SGVERSGVI

-251 VVEFYKPGKSPEV
+251 VVEFFKPGKSPEV

-310 GKAAVQDLTELSNG
+310 GKADVQDLTELSNG

-331 GYYLTPS
+331 GYYLTPN
-338 GKRLEGQGLEP
+338 GKRLEGKGLDP
-349 DILVSSNETKSVAET
+349 DILVSPNESKSVAET

-370 KGLVASSGERGY
+370 LGLVASSGVRG
-382 S
+382 

>member
-1 MKKSQPL
+1 MKKKQPL
-8 NTFLIVGIGVIFA
+8 NTFLIVGVGVIFA

-44 KILNNTAN
+44 KILDNTAT
-52 ETDQDSLQ
+52 ETDKDSLQ

-75 SQYLPETESTSF
+75 SQYLPETQSTSF
-87 ENSIEGQYSGIGVW
+87 ENAVEGQYSGIGVW

-134 VDGQTTKDQ
+134 VDGETTQDK
-143 SLATVAKLL
+143 SLDTVAKLL

-169 TLTFSVKRT
+169 ILTFSVKRT
-178 DIRSNPVQL
+178 ELRSNPVQL
-187 KKLTNEIV
+187 KKLKNEIV
-195 LISISEFSR
+195 LISISEFTR
-204 GAARSMR
+204 GTARSMR

-216 SGTERSGVI
+216 SGVERSGVI

-251 VVEFYKPGKSPEV
+251 VVEFFKPGKSPEV

-310 GKAAVQDLTELSNG
+310 GKADVQDLTELSNG

-331 GYYLTPS
+331 GYYLTPN
-338 GKRLEGQGLEP
+338 GKRLEGKGLDP
-349 DILVSSNETKSVAET
+349 DILVSPNESKSVAET

-370 KGLVASSGERGY
+370 LGLVASSGVRG
-382 S
+382 

>member
-1 MKKSQPL
+1 MKKKQPL
-8 NTFLIVGIGVIFA
+8 NTFLIVGVGVIFA

-44 KILNNTAN
+44 KILDNSAT
-52 ETDQDSLQ
+52 ETDKDSLQ

-75 SQYLPETESTSF
+75 SQYLPESESTSF
-87 ENSIEGQYSGIGVW
+87 ENAVEGQYSGIGVW

-134 VDGQTTKDQ
+134 VDGETTQDK
-143 SLATVAKLL
+143 SLDTVAKLL

-178 DIRSNPVQL
+178 ELRSNPVQL
-187 KKLTNEIV
+187 KKLKNEIV
-195 LISISEFSR
+195 LISISEFTR
-204 GAARSMR
+204 GTARSMR

-216 SGTERSGVI
+216 SGAERSGVI

-251 VVEFYKPGKSPEV
+251 VVEFFKPGKSPEV

-324 AAIELTI
+324 AVIELTI
-331 GYYLTPS
+331 GYYLTPN
-338 GKRLEGQGLEP
+338 GKRLEGKGLDP
-349 DILVSSNETKSVAET
+349 DILVSPNESKSVAET

-370 KGLVASSGERGY
+370 LGLVASSGVRG
-382 S
+382 